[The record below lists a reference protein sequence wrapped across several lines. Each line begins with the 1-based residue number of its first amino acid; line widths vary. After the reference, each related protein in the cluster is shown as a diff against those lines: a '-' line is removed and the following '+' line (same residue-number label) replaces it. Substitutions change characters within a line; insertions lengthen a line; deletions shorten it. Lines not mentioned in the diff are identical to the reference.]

1 MSKGKQ
7 TLPASLLDMLKQTN
21 PKRIKNPIYKP
32 FNTYCFMNQIKIFQN
47 QEFGA
52 IRTMSNEQ
60 GEALFCAKDVCDA
73 LGYKQTHKAVE
84 RHVEE
89 GDGMKRPTP
98 TTSGVQTMLYVNE
111 SGLYALILS
120 SKLESARRFKHWV
133 TSEVL
138 PSIRKQGGYIA
149 TRQGETEAE
158 IMQRAIEIVQT
169 TLARRDEQI
178 ARLKPRADYAD
189 QVLDSITC
197 ITTTQLAKEL
207 GMTAQELN
215 RRLCEMRIQYWQS
228 GQYMLYAD
236 YARQGF
242 AKSRTHKRTL
252 KHGIVMTETY
262 LVWTE
267 RGRDFIHRLLNKNLA
282 N

>member
-1 MSKGKQ
+1 
-7 TLPASLLDMLKQTN
+7 
-21 PKRIKNPIYKP
+21 
-32 FNTYCFMNQIKIFQN
+32 MNEIQFFQN

-60 GEALFCAKDVCDA
+60 GEPMFCLKDVCDVLELRTQKVVQRLEDDVLSKYPIVDT
-73 LGYKQTHKAVE
+73 LGRTQQATF
-84 RHVEE
+84 
-89 GDGMKRPTP
+89 
-98 TTSGVQTMLYVNE
+98 VNE
-111 SGLYALILS
+111 DGLYDTI
-120 SKLESARRFKHWV
+120 LESRKPQAKLFRKWV

-138 PSIRKQGGYIA
+138 PSIRKQGGYMVA
-149 TRQGETEAE
+149 RPDETDEE
-158 IMQRAIEIVQT
+158 ILARALQIMKAAIES
-169 TLARRDEQI
+169 RDEVI
-178 ARLKPRADYAD
+178 AELLPRADYAD
-189 QVLDSITC
+189 EVLDSVSC

-236 YARQGF
+236 YARMGL
-242 AKSRTHKRTL
+242 AKSRIHKRVL
-252 KHGIVMTETY
+252 KHGMVLTEMY

-267 RGRDFIHRLLNKNLA
+267 RGCEFIHSLLNPKLA

>member
-1 MSKGKQ
+1 
-7 TLPASLLDMLKQTN
+7 
-21 PKRIKNPIYKP
+21 
-32 FNTYCFMNQIKIFQN
+32 MNEIQVFQN

-52 IRTMSNEQ
+52 IRTLSNEQ
-60 GEALFCAKDVCDA
+60 GDGMFCAKDVAEA
-73 LGYKQTHKAVE
+73 LGYNNTMKAVRDHVDEEDKLRE
-84 RHVEE
+84 RIVL
-89 GDGMKRPTP
+89 
-98 TTSGVQTMLYVNE
+98 SGQNRQAIFINE

-138 PSIRKQGGYIA
+138 PSIRKQGGYMVA
-149 TRQGETEAE
+149 HPDETDEE
-158 IMQRAIEIVQT
+158 ILDRALQIMKAAIES
-169 TLARRDEQI
+169 RDEVI
-178 ARLKPRADYAD
+178 AELLPRADYAD
-189 QVLDSITC
+189 EVLDSVSC

-228 GQYMLYAD
+228 GQYMLYAE
-236 YARQGF
+236 YARMGL
-242 AKSRTHKRTL
+242 AKSRTHKRVM
-252 KHGIVMTETY
+252 KHGTVLTELY

-267 RGRDFIHRLLNKNLA
+267 RGRDFIHNLLNPKLA

>member
-1 MSKGKQ
+1 
-7 TLPASLLDMLKQTN
+7 
-21 PKRIKNPIYKP
+21 
-32 FNTYCFMNQIKIFQN
+32 MNEITIFQN

-60 GEALFCAKDVCDA
+60 GEPLFCAKDVCDA

-84 RHVEE
+84 RHVDE

-120 SKLESARRFKHWV
+120 SKLESAKRFKHWV

-138 PSIRKQGGYIA
+138 PSIRKQGGYMIA
-149 TRQGETEAE
+149 RPDESDEIILARALQ
-158 IMQRAIEIVQT
+158 IMQA

-178 ARLKPRADYAD
+178 AKLKPRADYAD
-189 QVLDSITC
+189 HVLDSVSCFTV
-197 ITTTQLAKEL
+197 TQIGKEL
-207 GMTAQELN
+207 GMTGHDLN
-215 RRLCEMRIQYWQS
+215 VLLCQMGIQYAQS
-228 GQYMLYAD
+228 GQYLLYAD
-236 YARQGF
+236 YARQGL
-242 AKSRTHKRTL
+242 AKNRTFSREANDGTL
-252 KHGIVMTETY
+252 YTRTY

-267 RGRDFIHRLLNKNLA
+267 RGRDFIHRLLDKRLA

>member
-1 MSKGKQ
+1 MK
-7 TLPASLLDMLKQTN
+7 
-21 PKRIKNPIYKP
+21 
-32 FNTYCFMNQIKIFQN
+32 NQIQIFEN

-60 GEALFCAKDVCDA
+60 GEVLFCAKDVCDA
-73 LGYKQTHKAVE
+73 LSHSNSRKAVANL
-84 RHVEE
+84 VEE
-89 GDGMKRPTP
+89 DDVTRSYLIDSLGRK
-98 TTSGVQTMLYVNE
+98 QQAIFINE

-120 SKLESARRFKHWV
+120 SKLDSAKRFKHWV
-133 TSEVL
+133 TGEVL
-138 PSIRKQGGYIA
+138 PCIRKQGGYMVA
-149 TRQGETEAE
+149 QPGETDEMVLARALQ
-158 IMQRAIEIVQT
+158 IMQTAVK
-169 TLARRDEQI
+169 RRDEEI

-189 QVLDSITC
+189 HVLDSITC

-207 GMTAQELN
+207 DMTAQELN

-236 YARQGF
+236 YARMGL
-242 AKSRTHKRTL
+242 AKSRTHTHTVSSGTVL
-252 KHGIVMTETY
+252 TEVY

-267 RGRDFIHRLLNKNLA
+267 RGRDYIHQLLNPKFA

>member
-1 MSKGKQ
+1 
-7 TLPASLLDMLKQTN
+7 
-21 PKRIKNPIYKP
+21 
-32 FNTYCFMNQIKIFQN
+32 MNQIKIFQN

-52 IRTMSNEQ
+52 IRTLSNEQ
-60 GEALFCAKDVCDA
+60 GDVMFCAKDVAEA
-73 LGYKQTHKAVE
+73 LGYINSRDALKK
-84 RHVEE
+84 HVESV
-89 GDGMKRPTP
+89 DK
-98 TTSGVQTMLYVNE
+98 TTVAIRDTGSNYKTQAIFINE

-120 SKLESARRFKHWV
+120 SKLDSAKRFKHWV

-138 PSIRKQGGYIA
+138 PSIRKQGGYLMA
-149 TRQGETEAE
+149 KQGESEKEVMA
-158 IMQRAIEIVQT
+158 RAMEIVKT

-178 ARLKPRADYAD
+178 AQLKPRAEYAD
-189 QVLDSITC
+189 SVLDSINC

-207 GMTAQELN
+207 GMSAQELN

-242 AKSRTHKRTL
+242 AKSRTRRHVC
-252 KHGIVMTETY
+252 KHGIVMTEMY

-267 RGRDFIHRLLNKNLA
+267 RGRNFIHQLLDPKFA